1 MSEIEQR
8 FFKLKN
14 METREDADGKRV
26 LAGYFS
32 VFDEPYQVCDGWIE
46 TIARGAFARYLA
58 EGGDVKILWNH
69 DSNIVLGST
78 SSRTAALREDEKGLY
93 GEVSIN
99 DKDQDALNAYARVM
113 RGDVTGCSF
122 GFEIG
127 RQEEWW
133 DDEGVYHT
141 KVLEVYPLYEV
152 SPCTFPAYRGTS
164 IEAREQFE
172 RAKQNKSKAQEE
184 RLSRWRQEA
193 LKRLK
198 GE

>member
-1 MSEIEQR
+1 
-8 FFKLKN
+8 
-14 METREDADGKRV
+14 METREDANGKRV

-46 TIARGAFARYLA
+46 TISRGAFARYLA

-69 DSNIVLGST
+69 DSNIVLRST
-78 SSRTAALREDEKGLY
+78 SSGTATLREDEKGLY

-133 DDEGVYHT
+133 DDVDVYVT
-141 KVLEVYPLYEV
+141 KVL
-152 SPCTFPAYRGTS
+152 
-164 IEAREQFE
+164 
-172 RAKQNKSKAQEE
+172 
-184 RLSRWRQEA
+184 
-193 LKRLK
+193 
-198 GE
+198 